1 MKIGWEIS
9 CGFRKPMNLEI
20 LRRSSE
26 NAAGRPAYA
35 FPRVPRG
42 VRAMPVKQQ
51 PRVLRGDGFYY
62 ILRRIEMMNKRI
74 VMFRFLIIVKNT

>member
-1 MKIGWEIS
+1 
-9 CGFRKPMNLEI
+9 MNLEI

-51 PRVLRGDGFYY
+51 PRVLRGDGFFVSGGAV
-62 ILRRIEMMNKRI
+62 LFSDPVHLKRTDARDSI
-74 VMFRFLIIVKNT
+74 KRGF